1 MRQLSP
7 EGVLGL
13 GPSLVLAA
21 EGSGPRSG
29 PDCGVLAEV
38 VADGVCV
45 AVDGVSVVGEQAAI
59 SVIAPKSTA
68 AVRITAMRCSYC
80 FGCSDGEASG
90 WCGAS
95 GSFGH
100 VAISVDHYR
109 GQCPRIGIASAAVRA
124 VACSTVPSFGR
135 AQRKSDRGLAPAHQ
149 ANPGVGRM
157 QRLTPP
163 APCRDTLPVIREA
176 ARR

>member
-1 MRQLSP
+1 MAGTGIGSARERATS
-7 EGVLGL
+7 GV
-13 GPSLVLAA
+13 AA
-21 EGSGPRSG
+21 DGSGPRSG
-29 PDCGVLAEV
+29 PDCGLLAEV

-90 WCGAS
+90 WYGAS

-109 GQCPRIGIASAAVRA
+109 GQCPRIGIASAAVIA

-135 AQRKSDRGLAPAHQ
+135 AQRKSDRGLRRPIRQIRASA
-149 ANPGVGRM
+149 GCSGS
-157 QRLTPP
+157 RLQLLAET
-163 APCRDTLPVIREA
+163 
-176 ARR
+176 RRL